1 MADLLQE
8 RCEMDGGACLLLF
21 LLYLEWGGQRSES
34 LAAKLLP
41 KEQFKKKKLV
51 V

>member
-41 KEQFKKKKLV
+41 KEQ
-51 V
+51 